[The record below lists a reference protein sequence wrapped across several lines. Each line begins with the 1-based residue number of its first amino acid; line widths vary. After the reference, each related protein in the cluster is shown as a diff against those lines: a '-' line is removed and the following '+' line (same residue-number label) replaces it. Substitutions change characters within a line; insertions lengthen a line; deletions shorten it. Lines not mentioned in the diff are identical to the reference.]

1 MGDNIEPPIGKNE
14 AGHHTQTYRPRV
26 GIIGTGNYA
35 LALMK
40 RLTAVAGCDV
50 IIGSRMPELRRGTF
64 SGIGDCF
71 CGVELASIREC
82 IRGSDIVIIAIHRE
96 YFSVTLQDVAEL
108 LAGKL
113 VVDVTNRETR
123 KVGQSNAEYLASIL
137 PEASVVKAFNSVS
150 AFAMEDISESGSS
163 SAVYVAG
170 NDPAARQKV
179 IHLAHAMGFRT
190 VNLGLLHSARWME
203 DDLLS
208 VFSLWQIPV
217 ALATCIFLLAS
228 LIVAYIYFIDRPK
241 PAYSWEQIF
250 MKVSNK
256 PVCMTAITM
265 MALTY
270 LPGQLASILQIYY
283 GTKHRRFPKFLDTWL
298 KIRKQMGLV
307 SFFLVTLHAIMS
319 VLMISSTYYGG
330 WFHKRTVTIPA
341 NETFNTE
348 VVLKLSKE
356 WMNWRGESVC
366 LLGILGFALMAV
378 VALTS
383 IRSVGD
389 SLNWSE
395 WRSVQSNLGF
405 VVLGVS
411 AAHAT
416 VMGAR
421 GWGRLGMPKV
431 FRSITFLSVL
441 LPYLVLALKIAFS
454 LPPLSGYLWKI
465 RHGWEREGARYG
477 PVDKI
482 DKGKNGTKKATG
494 SSSSD
499 NLELKKS
506 RASQGS
512 TKGNQSGQATVVQVE
527 APRGPDSQDYGG
539 AGQESDQ

>member
-14 AGHHTQTYRPRV
+14 TGHHTQTYRPRV

-228 LIVAYIYFIDRPK
+228 LIVAYVYFIDRPK

-270 LPGQLASILQIYY
+270 LPG
-283 GTKHRRFPKFLDTWL
+283 
-298 KIRKQMGLV
+298 KI
-307 SFFLVTLHAIMS
+307 SLH
-319 VLMISSTYYGG
+319 L
-330 WFHKRTVTIPA
+330 P
-341 NETFNTE
+341 
-348 VVLKLSKE
+348 LSP
-356 WMNWRGESVC
+356 S
-366 LLGILGFALMAV
+366 
-378 VALTS
+378 
-383 IRSVGD
+383 
-389 SLNWSE
+389 
-395 WRSVQSNLGF
+395 
-405 VVLGVS
+405 
-411 AAHAT
+411 H
-416 VMGAR
+416 
-421 GWGRLGMPKV
+421 
-431 FRSITFLSVL
+431 FLSC
-441 LPYLVLALKIAFS
+441 LP
-454 LPPLSGYLWKI
+454 LPVFLPCVCVCVFLFL
-465 RHGWEREGARYG
+465 
-477 PVDKI
+477 
-482 DKGKNGTKKATG
+482 
-494 SSSSD
+494 
-499 NLELKKS
+499 
-506 RASQGS
+506 
-512 TKGNQSGQATVVQVE
+512 
-527 APRGPDSQDYGG
+527 
-539 AGQESDQ
+539 